1 MITPLEKTPLHEL
14 LSKPILFDAN
24 IFMVGVENR
33 SANKNP
39 GECISRDFC
48 ISLLGIFVLHDSG
61 GVRRKQ
67 SLSFQTI

>member
-33 SANKNP
+33 SANKNA
-39 GECISRDFC
+39 
-48 ISLLGIFVLHDSG
+48 
-61 GVRRKQ
+61 
-67 SLSFQTI
+67 SFESMKELYILPLIYLF

>member
-33 SANKNP
+33 SANKNASFESMKELYVLP
-39 GECISRDFC
+39 LLESFFRYLCSRR
-48 ISLLGIFVLHDSG
+48 SLQGT
-61 GVRRKQ
+61 RC
-67 SLSFQTI
+67 